1 MTDSARR
8 GATPNRSR
16 IPDRPSSWSST
27 RVVRAIGDSVA
38 SASRVSCGHLSLRG
52 FGNFLSR
59 GVVQQFGGDLTR
71 DWRRDRLV
79 VRVIVRADQL
89 KD

>member
-1 MTDSARR
+1 
-8 GATPNRSR
+8 
-16 IPDRPSSWSST
+16 
-27 RVVRAIGDSVA
+27 VA

-52 FGNFLSR
+52 FRNFLAR
-59 GVVQQFGGDLTR
+59 GVVQQFGGDRTR